1 MTFKS
6 FIADIEDIP
15 GDIAKFFTSHQ
26 QQIQTVIS
34 DAVQGV
40 AGAIAVLGVVEP
52 GATGVVKLLGGV
64 AAGLAQVSTAVA
76 VMPNSTTLTSQ
87 ANALASLTS
96 TLVTSGA
103 VGVKTASSQAAV
115 TSAITKTQ
123 AVIGALVTA
132 AAASPAT

>member
-6 FIADIEDIP
+6 FVADIEKVP
-15 GDIAKFFTSHQ
+15 GDIAKFFTAHQ
-26 QQIQTVIS
+26 IQIQTVIS

-40 AGAIAVLGVVEP
+40 AAAIAVVGVVEP
-52 GATGVVKLLGGV
+52 AATGVVKLLGGV
-64 AAGLAQVSTAVA
+64 AAGLAQVSTAVTGA
-76 VMPNSTTLTSQ
+76 PSDTTLTSQ
-87 ANALASLTS
+87 ANALAGLTS
-96 TLVTSGA
+96 SLVTSGEL
-103 VGVKTASSQAAV
+103 GVKSASSQAAV